1 VLLNAIR
8 DPTANI
14 QGKEKDGKRN
24 LITRVV
30 LLQPAGHLD
39 FEPLAD
45 LNMLAAY
52 SLIANVVLFTG
63 LLVMGH
69 PLLGTLCSLLLD
81 VAFVVLLFEAS

>member
-1 VLLNAIR
+1 MNLRTVLSPPA
-8 DPTANI
+8 
-14 QGKEKDGKRN
+14 G
-24 LITRVV
+24 
-30 LLQPAGHLD
+30 LLRPAGHH